1 MAKPARRRCKN
12 DECREWFHPAFA
24 NQWWCSPECGT
35 KIALERRSKERE
47 KAEKAAEKKR
57 RREEQKQKDKLK
69 IRKLALKPR
78 SYWIKQAQQAV
89 NAFIRE
95 RDRDLPCISCGTLT
109 SAQWDAGHY
118 RTTAAAPQL
127 RFDERN
133 IHKQCVVCNQYK
145 SGNLV
150 PYRVELISR
159 IGQEAVDEIESN
171 HNANK
176 PSSLQTAI
184 SGGTSGAIAGA
195 GLASLLGTSTPWGA
209 GIGAGIGLLGSL
221 F

>member
-1 MAKPARRRCKN
+1 MAKAPRRKCKVCN
-12 DECREWFHPAFA
+12 EWFHPAFS
-24 NQWWCSPECGT
+24 NQWWCSPEHGT
-35 KIALERRSKERE
+35 QLALERRSKERE

-57 RREEQKQKDKLK
+57 RREEQRQKDKLK

-133 IHKQCVVCNQYK
+133 IHKQCVVCN
-145 SGNLV
+145 
-150 PYRVELISR
+150 
-159 IGQEAVDEIESN
+159 
-171 HNANK
+171 
-176 PSSLQTAI
+176 
-184 SGGTSGAIAGA
+184 
-195 GLASLLGTSTPWGA
+195 
-209 GIGAGIGLLGSL
+209 
-221 F
+221 

>member
-133 IHKQCVVCNQYK
+133 IHKQCVVCNQHK

-159 IGQEAVDEIESN
+159 IGQEAVSPLWLSASSSVCHGRLIITVITQSPTKSSAITRPVN
-171 HNANK
+171 WRRRTP
-176 PSSLQTAI
+176 PSLTC
-184 SGGTSGAIAGA
+184 
-195 GLASLLGTSTPWGA
+195 
-209 GIGAGIGLLGSL
+209 GSVNVM
-221 F
+221 

>member
-12 DECREWFHPAFA
+12 DECREWLHPAFA

-109 SAQWDAGHY
+109 SAQWDAG
-118 RTTAAAPQL
+118 
-127 RFDERN
+127 
-133 IHKQCVVCNQYK
+133 
-145 SGNLV
+145 
-150 PYRVELISR
+150 
-159 IGQEAVDEIESN
+159 
-171 HNANK
+171 
-176 PSSLQTAI
+176 
-184 SGGTSGAIAGA
+184 
-195 GLASLLGTSTPWGA
+195 
-209 GIGAGIGLLGSL
+209 
-221 F
+221 

>member
-1 MAKPARRRCKN
+1 RCKN
-12 DECREWFHPAFA
+12 EECREWFHPAFA

-78 SYWIKQAQQAV
+78 SYWIKQVQQAV

-95 RDRDLPCISCGTLT
+95 RDRDLPCISCGTIT

-118 RTTAAAPQL
+118 RTTAA
-127 RFDERN
+127 
-133 IHKQCVVCNQYK
+133 
-145 SGNLV
+145 
-150 PYRVELISR
+150 
-159 IGQEAVDEIESN
+159 
-171 HNANK
+171 
-176 PSSLQTAI
+176 
-184 SGGTSGAIAGA
+184 
-195 GLASLLGTSTPWGA
+195 
-209 GIGAGIGLLGSL
+209 
-221 F
+221 

>member
-47 KAEKAAEKKR
+47 KAEKVAEKKR

-109 SAQWDAGHY
+109 SAQWMPGI
-118 RTTAAAPQL
+118 TGQL
-127 RFDERN
+127 LRRLNSDLMNAIFTSNAWYATN
-133 IHKQCVVCNQYK
+133 IKA
-145 SGNLV
+145 
-150 PYRVELISR
+150 EISFR
-159 IGQEAVDEIESN
+159 IASN
-171 HNANK
+171 
-176 PSSLQTAI
+176 
-184 SGGTSGAIAGA
+184 
-195 GLASLLGTSTPWGA
+195 
-209 GIGAGIGLLGSL
+209 
-221 F
+221 

>member
-12 DECREWFHPAFA
+12 DEFREWFHPAFA

-95 RDRDLPCISCGTLT
+95 RDRDFRSKVRLLQRQMPTDRQHCIRVLVVL
-109 SAQWDAGHY
+109 H
-118 RTTAAAPQL
+118 PV
-127 RFDERN
+127 RFW
-133 IHKQCVVCNQYK
+133 VV
-145 SGNLV
+145 
-150 PYRVELISR
+150 
-159 IGQEAVDEIESN
+159 A
-171 HNANK
+171 
-176 PSSLQTAI
+176 
-184 SGGTSGAIAGA
+184 
-195 GLASLLGTSTPWGA
+195 
-209 GIGAGIGLLGSL
+209 
-221 F
+221 